1 MIVELGLSNSA
12 PARRNLGAL
21 PFVPS
26 PCYSLAMKKFIA
38 IAFLAALA
46 VAVPA
51 FASHP
56 KVKHPQAHH
65 ATNPYLKHPVKH
77 KVQHHK

>member
-1 MIVELGLSNSA
+1 
-12 PARRNLGAL
+12 
-21 PFVPS
+21 
-26 PCYSLAMKKFIA
+26 MKKFIA